1 MKISLKLEYACRVLA
16 YMGRLYGG
24 GQLAHIEDLA
34 ETEAVPKN
42 YLVQILNALRNGG
55 LLDSRRGKQGGYALS
70 RAPSQISLYEIVSVV
85 DPDILETKLSSK
97 GQSGMAVA
105 EVWTG
110 FSNRLNKVLQKTSL
124 ALLIPRYNAA
134 ALYEI

>member
-34 ETEAVPKN
+34 KAESVPQN

-55 LLDSRRGKQGGYALS
+55 LLDSRRGKQGGYTLS
-70 RAPSQISLYEIVSVV
+70 RAPVQISLFEIVTIV
-85 DPDILETKLSSK
+85 DPDMLETKLSSK

-110 FSNRLNKVLQKTSL
+110 FSNRLNKVLQRTTL
-124 ALLIPRYNAA
+124 ASLIPRYNVT

>member
-16 YMGRLYGG
+16 CMGRLYGG
-24 GQLAHIEDLA
+24 GQLAHIEELA
-34 ETEAVPKN
+34 KAEAVPQN

-55 LLDSRRGKQGGYALS
+55 LLTSRRGKQGGYTLS
-70 RAPSQISLYEIVSVV
+70 RAPAEISLFEIVTIV
-85 DPDILETKLSSK
+85 DPDMLETRVHHK
-97 GQSGMAVA
+97 GQSGMAVS

-124 ALLIPRYNAA
+124 ASLIPRYNAA
-134 ALYEI
+134 ALYDI